1 MSVIITTDYK
11 LNQVA
16 GQTYGMCR
24 CNWSAPFDRYDFE
37 KGFVLPNP
45 SKARVAAQALIW
57 ALESIRGAD
66 FLNPKQDTV
75 IVATKS
81 KWLYELITLRA
92 GKAIA
97 SGRWPKSTVSIK
109 TLATRCYTLIEMLN
123 AEKKDFITLVYIEPE
138 EGDDAIVDLDENRT
152 EDGFDMH
159 GLVQKGTSQTEIDKA
174 FQKTRMNGVA
184 AEKLLGSG
192 ARCYRPGK
200 KT

>member
-75 IVATKS
+75 IVAQAIPHQTATFAMV
-81 KWLYELITLRA
+81 LGLLAVIAIGYILPERLR
-92 GKAIA
+92 K
-97 SGRWPKSTVSIK
+97 
-109 TLATRCYTLIEMLN
+109 C
-123 AEKKDFITLVYIEPE
+123 
-138 EGDDAIVDLDENRT
+138 
-152 EDGFDMH
+152 H
-159 GLVQKGTSQTEIDKA
+159 
-174 FQKTRMNGVA
+174 
-184 AEKLLGSG
+184 
-192 ARCYRPGK
+192 
-200 KT
+200 